1 VRLSVATWI
10 FGGLE
15 INVQTPGQGAAKWQG
30 NPTKGKTLTSHLG
43 DCQRM
48 RIGGGLVEWVNLYA
62 NYLSS
67 SDKTRHEVKW
77 TDQTHPKDPTP
88 AVLFGGPLYPPSL
101 CCPKGSESLTCCCR
115 LAAFRATS
123 APFSVTSCSR
133 TPPPWGY
140 LCGTVDTGGR
150 QLLTLKSQPH
160 KDTPTIRTST
170 TGRVCVQGAH
180 LTTSSHTHWE
190 MYVRAKGWH
199 GAQILIRQKYFPKIV
214 CLLMEISFAQ
224 WLTLFLFLSLYL
236 SVCES
241 FSRNFSFCGLQAR
254 PHWPITS

>member
-43 DCQRM
+43 DCERM
-48 RIGGGLVEWVNLYA
+48 RIGGGTGWVSKFVCQL
-62 NYLSS
+62 LKQLRQ
-67 SDKTRHEVKW
+67 DKTWSEVNW
-77 TDQTHPKDPTP
+77 PDAPKGSHSCGP
-88 AVLFGGPLYPPSL
+88 VLGTSLSPSH

-160 KDTPTIRTST
+160 KDTPTIRIY
-170 TGRVCVQGAH
+170 
-180 LTTSSHTHWE
+180 
-190 MYVRAKGWH
+190 M
-199 GAQILIRQKYFPKIV
+199 IV
-214 CLLMEISFAQ
+214 
-224 WLTLFLFLSLYL
+224 
-236 SVCES
+236 
-241 FSRNFSFCGLQAR
+241 
-254 PHWPITS
+254 